1 MRKTGTVLL
10 SFALASTSGW
20 VYATGGDARHG
31 AAASSYGSSSMA
43 HDQAGARGSTAMS
56 AGGGLIA
63 GSDASRVQADVSAV
77 AGGVGINARNMLS
90 SQGAPEHNV
99 KMVFS
104 LTTGNYLAD
113 VHVQVTDRSG
123 NTVVDGVSDGPWLY
137 AKLPPGSYTARATY
151 NGHTVTQRFSVGRS
165 GQRVAH
171 MRWPASVEA
180 GTTGSTAAAAGG
192 QILGTGP
199 QEPHRY

>member
-1 MRKTGTVLL
+1 MRKSGTLVLSL
-10 SFALASTSGW
+10 ALASASGW
-20 VYATGGDARHG
+20 AYATGSQARQG
-31 AAASSYGSSSMA
+31 AAASAYGSSPMA
-43 HDQAGARGSTAMS
+43 YDHAGARGSASMG

-63 GSDASRVQADVSAV
+63 GSDTSRVQADVPAV
-77 AGGVGINARNMLS
+77 SGGVGINARNMLS

-104 LTTGNYLAD
+104 LNTGNYLAD

-137 AKLPPGSYTARATY
+137 AKLPPGSYTAKATY

-180 GTTGSTAAAAGG
+180 SATGSTAGEAGG